1 MKKINEH
8 KKNICKSSLYV
19 KLFSLICDVPYDH
32 IWYIVTLANSPRD
45 MYGPVVKQQTQ
56 TYNHRKGTS

>member
-8 KKNICKSSLYV
+8 KTNICKSPLYV

-32 IWYIVTLANSPRD
+32 IWYIVTLAQNDDTR
-45 MYGPVVKQQTQ
+45 QTVQ
-56 TYNHRKGTS
+56 EICMDRS